1 MKKVS
6 LKSIQLIAS
15 LIVAG
20 LFFTS
25 CNNASQSE
33 STEEHS
39 HAAAETEEPSESA
52 MVNFEESFTGISS
65 LTDAYMVLKDALVA
79 SNAEYAQKAASK
91 LAELAEGEIKEA
103 AEGIAASTDVKKQR
117 EFFNTI
123 SQKMYEVLKAGES
136 KADTKIYKQFCPMAF
151 NNEGAYW
158 LSTEEKIMNP
168 YFGDMMLH
176 CGRVDE
182 TIEVASN

>member
-6 LKSIQLIAS
+6 LKSIQLIMS

-25 CNNASQSE
+25 CNSASQNGSAEDHTVAGTESE
-33 STEEHS
+33 EE
-39 HAAAETEEPSESA
+39 SEA
-52 MVNFEESFTGISS
+52 TMVNFDEVYSSINS

-79 SNAEYAQKAASK
+79 SNAEYAQKAAGK
-91 LAELAEGEIKEA
+91 LTELTDGEIKEA
-103 AEGIAASTDVKKQR
+103 AEGIVASTDVKKQR

-123 SQKMYEVLKAGES
+123 SQKMYEMF
-136 KADTKIYKQFCPMAF
+136 KADESTVDAKIYKQYCPMAF

-158 LSTEEKIMNP
+158 LSTNEEIMNP

-182 TIEVASN
+182 TLEVASN